1 MRILKFKYYNC
12 LIVYVNIV
20 VWLFLMIYKYFFVV
34 EKLLVNIKLNMKIIR
49 YFFSLLLKL
58 IIIVV

>member
-20 VWLFLMIYKYFFVV
+20 VWLFLMIYKFCFVV

-58 IIIVV
+58 IIKVV